1 MYFKPAI
8 AIATLCA
15 MALLPDDAEARRRGG
30 GIPFFGGGGGQQ
42 ELHFLMETEYRDSA
56 GSKLSLCHLIDH
68 TRIMGVVSLYAEMDG
83 YALSD
88 DGCTGDTYYE
98 FTREDVVEGK
108 KVGLLPDSLP
118 NEPEMPAQD
127 KIASMWGTFSIGALA
142 VIGIGVRV
150 RAMVPNAK
158 RAPAPAAPP
167 RERRP
172 SRRKSRENR
181 RAAEQADAGLR
192 AVVLVMSHVA
202 KADGTLDAEELKLLA
217 DVLRHMLDAQIP
229 LAEIVQEVARVKPE
243 NFFEDMKLLEKMR
256 LDPAT
261 SEAILGQAVR
271 IASIDG
277 QIDDSELA
285 VIIPIAR
292 ALRISDARRNEILG

>member
-127 KIASMWGTFSIGALA
+127 KIVSMWGTFSIGALA
-142 VIGIGVRV
+142 LIVIGVRV
-150 RAMVPNAK
+150 RATVPNAK
-158 RAPAPAAPP
+158 RKPTPTAPP
-167 RERRP
+167 HERRP
-172 SRRKSRENR
+172 SRRQSRENR

-202 KADGTLDAEELKLLA
+202 KADGKLDAEELKLLA